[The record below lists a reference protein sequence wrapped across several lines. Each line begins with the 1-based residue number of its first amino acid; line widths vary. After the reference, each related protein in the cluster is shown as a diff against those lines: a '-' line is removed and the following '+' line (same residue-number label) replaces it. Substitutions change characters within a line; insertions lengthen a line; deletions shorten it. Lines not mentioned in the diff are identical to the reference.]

1 MQRLTPDALAEVRAL
16 LEPFLLVHRP
26 VRADTA
32 PEVDDDDEIDLDA
45 PDSPE
50 PADSSAQP
58 DLV

>member
-16 LEPFLLVHRP
+16 LDPFLLVHRP

-32 PEVDDDDEIDLDA
+32 PEVDDEDEIDLDA